1 MEAQLLEKTGTTLTL
16 KRVFQAPKSKVYQAW
31 IDPEM
36 LNGWF
41 YPDAGMHAVCKVD
54 LRVGGRYEVQ
64 MHPPE
69 GAPEGVPYVAAGVY
83 REIIPE
89 EKLVFTWQWQGGDEA
104 NEETLITVS
113 FRSINDGETELTL
126 LHERFGSEESR
137 DEHAQGWEGTFAQLA
152 IALSD

>member
-1 MEAQLLEKTGTTLTL
+1 MEAQLEKTRTSLAL
-16 KRVFQAPKSKVYQAW
+16 KRVFQAPKARVYQAW
-31 IDPEM
+31 TDPEM

-41 YPDAGMHAVCKVD
+41 YPEAGMQAVCQVD
-54 LRVGGRYEVQ
+54 LRVGGRYEVR

-69 GAPEGVPYVAAGVY
+69 GAPEGAPYVAAGVY

-89 EKLVFTWQWQGGDEA
+89 EKLVFTWQWQGDEA
-104 NEETLITVS
+104 NEETLITVR
-113 FRSINDGETELTL
+113 FRSINDNETELTL

-137 DEHAQGWEGTFAQLA
+137 DSHAQGWEGTFAQLE